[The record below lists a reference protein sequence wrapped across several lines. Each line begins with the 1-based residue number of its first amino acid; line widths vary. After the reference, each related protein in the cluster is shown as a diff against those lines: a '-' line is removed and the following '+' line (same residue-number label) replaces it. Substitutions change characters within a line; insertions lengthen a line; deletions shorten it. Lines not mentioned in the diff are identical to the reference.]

1 MQEAAHTVK
10 NEYNGRLPEDYQA
23 LLSLKGIGSY
33 TAGAIASIAYGIAV
47 PAVDGNVLR
56 VISRITEST
65 EDISKQSVRKKIEQ
79 QLQQIMPSECPGDFN
94 QALMELGAVV
104 CVPNGQAKC
113 EECPVASAC
122 LACKHDKVE
131 GIPVKAP
138 KKARTLEDKTVFI
151 IQDGECTAIR
161 KRPEKGLLAGLYEL
175 PNVMGHLERKEALSY
190 VESLG
195 LDPLYIEKLP
205 PAKHIFSHIE
215 WRMQAYRIKVSSL
228 KKTQDKEIIFANKK
242 QSGKQYAIPSAFGAY
257 AKYIKEDTTR

>member
-1 MQEAAHTVK
+1 MQEAARTVK

-122 LACKHDKVE
+122 LACRHDKVE

-151 IQDGECTAIR
+151 IQDGEYTAIR

-195 LDPLYIEKLP
+195 LDPLYIEKLS